1 MRMMEP
7 PLTRAK
13 QLRSKQV
20 LYDTSL
26 CSLASCGSST
36 LTGFVSRRAQE
47 TRQQKPQILSSLELQ
62 MVLCWSR
69 SSVVTEC
76 FLSSWCLLL
85 TRFTSIEGGRIVSTS
100 SVEDVFFSSSYK
112 VLKDHL
118 NIRMPSIHFSCAQ
131 SYCLLSLL
139 CHRLH
144 GLAYLFKW
152 ENQQCCTSTRDLSK
166 DTLLIG

>member
-1 MRMMEP
+1 
-7 PLTRAK
+7 
-13 QLRSKQV
+13 
-20 LYDTSL
+20 
-26 CSLASCGSST
+26 
-36 LTGFVSRRAQE
+36 
-47 TRQQKPQILSSLELQ
+47 

-112 VLKDHL
+112 ILKVHL
-118 NIRMPSIHFSCAQ
+118 IIRMPSIHFSCAQ

-139 CHRLH
+139 CLKLH

-152 ENQQCCTSTRDLSK
+152 ENQKCCTSTRDLMK
-166 DTLLIG
+166 DTLLIGYKEKKKALHPVGVEPMTSLSRGACFPKGQ